1 VKSTFEQFYELLL
14 LLINGIV
21 YFIAVLEN
29 ENYFLALDF
38 ELLPLYSIPSWV
50 VPFGL

>member
-1 VKSTFEQFYELLL
+1 VKSTFEQFYELL

-29 ENYFLALDF
+29 ENYFLALGF
-38 ELLPLYSIPSWV
+38 
-50 VPFGL
+50 